1 MITCTEVAR
10 TSSPTAWT
18 ISSRQPTH
26 VNSMLPCIVIIFWL
40 QPTATACQ
48 IATICWQHLT
58 KRKTILTPF
67 SPTVI
72 SASSTRV
79 RWVARSSLHHLQL
92 RPARHRRHRSRR
104 KWWPVTTRP
113 LSNESTIAQ
122 RKPCRLLQDPTHR
135 HRLRR
140 LYPLLIPTRI
150 STPAFER
157 KDDKLATTKWQIIPI
172 WMDNQPASQSPRQPS
187 QTKRFKIFTN
197 SFFLSHFIH
206 FLDCY
211 HSLDVVVSADFFSFH
226 YKLSW

>member
-1 MITCTEVAR
+1 MITCTEATR

-26 VNSMLPCIVIIFWL
+26 VNSMLLCIVIIFWL
-40 QPTATACQ
+40 QPTATACR

-58 KRKTILTPF
+58 NRKTILTPS

-79 RWVARSSLHHLQL
+79 RWVARSSLHHLQR

-113 LSNESTIAQ
+113 LS
-122 RKPCRLLQDPTHR
+122 KPCRLLQDPTHR

-140 LYPLLIPTRI
+140 LSPLLIPTQI

-172 WMDNQPASQSPRQPS
+172 WMDKQPANLQDNKPNQE
-187 QTKRFKIFTN
+187 I
-197 SFFLSHFIH
+197 
-206 FLDCY
+206 
-211 HSLDVVVSADFFSFH
+211 
-226 YKLSW
+226 